1 MIEYFQKKREGGTT
15 VLNYDSGTISA
26 KLEQSEK
33 ELVSGVRFSME
44 EGRSLALIGET
55 GSGKTMIARSIMGLL
70 PGNVQMKDGKIL
82 FCGDELTGRS
92 ARKLLGDRIVYIPQN
107 GLESLN
113 PSRKIRHH
121 LYDNLKKIG
130 IPRAELE
137 QEALSKLA
145 LVGFPEPE
153 KLLDKYPFQ
162 LSGGMAQRV
171 TIAISACSRGA
182 LMIADE
188 PTNGLDDGAK
198 LKFMELLQTVFPHAA
213 KLMITH
219 DITLAELC
227 DETLVLCGGRMME
240 KGPSS
245 QILHVPRNQYTC
257 ALILSLVKNGM
268 RETPVLHSETGECP
282 FFRRCQ
288 AARPSCR
295 VNVEHHQSG
304 QREWWCN
311 HLI

>member
-1 MIEYFQKKREGGTT
+1 MIGYLQKKREGGTT
-15 VLNYDSGTISA
+15 VLKLDSGMISA

-70 PGNVQMKDGKIL
+70 PGNVQMRDGKIL

-130 IPRAELE
+130 IPRAEME

-162 LSGGMAQRV
+162 LSGGMAQWV

-198 LKFMELLQTVFPHAA
+198 LKFMELLQTVFPNAA

-245 QILHVPRNQYTC
+245 MVLHAPRNQYTC
-257 ALILSLVKNGM
+257 ALIASLVKNGM
-268 RETPVLHSETGECP
+268 QETPVLRSETSACS
-282 FFRRCQ
+282 FYRRCQ
-288 AARPSCR
+288 KAVPGCR
-295 VNVEHHQSG
+295 ESMAHRQAG
-304 QREWWCN
+304 QQEWWCN
-311 HLI
+311 QLV

>member
-1 MIEYFQKKREGGTT
+1 MIGYHQKKREGGTT
-15 VLNYDSGTISA
+15 VLKLDSGTISA

-70 PGNVQMKDGKIL
+70 PGNVQMRDGKIL

-137 QEALSKLA
+137 QKVLSKLA

-171 TIAISACSRGA
+171 TIAISACSRGE
-182 LMIADE
+182 LLIADE

-198 LKFMELLQTVFPHAA
+198 LKFMELLQTVFPNAA

-245 QILHVPRNQYTC
+245 MVLHAPRNQYTC
-257 ALILSLVKNGM
+257 ALIASLVKNGM
-268 RETPVLHSETGECP
+268 QETPVLRSETGACP
-282 FFRRCQ
+282 FYRRCQ
-288 AARPSCR
+288 KAVPGCR
-295 VNVEHHQSG
+295 ESMAHRQAG
-304 QREWWCN
+304 QQEWWCN
-311 HLI
+311 HSI